1 MQHGTFDIEDYR
13 QSMAAIIGLGPEIQV
28 FWSALDF
35 ACDAHKNQR
44 RRSGDPYIMHPCLA
58 AQILAAELDIRS
70 PEMLAAALLHDTIED
85 VKGVDSAL
93 LTEKFG
99 PDVAAI
105 VEGCTKVTNFTGG
118 RQTFKKLVHRKIFS
132 GAAARLEAGQTGRP
146 PAQHAHLKKH
156 AQRQAAENRR

>member
-13 QSMAAIIGLGPEIQV
+13 QSMAAIIGHGPEIQV

-118 RQTFKKLVHRKIFS
+118 CQTFKKLVHRI
-132 GAAARLEAGQTGRP
+132 
-146 PAQHAHLKKH
+146 
-156 AQRQAAENRR
+156 